1 MARDKLVAIDDVPF
15 TKRVLLAVITPN
27 AVLRRDGYL
36 IAADRHLQYRAS
48 NYLNRVVR
56 NLRGS

>member
-1 MARDKLVAIDDVPF
+1 MARDKLVAVDDVPF
-15 TKRVLLAVITPN
+15 TKCVLLAVITPN